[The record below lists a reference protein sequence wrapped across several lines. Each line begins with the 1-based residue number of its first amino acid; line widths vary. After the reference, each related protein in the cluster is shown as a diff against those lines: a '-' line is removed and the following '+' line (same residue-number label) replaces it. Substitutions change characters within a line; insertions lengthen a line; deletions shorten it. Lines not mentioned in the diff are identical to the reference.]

1 MTTEGQVAVV
11 TGATGGIGTAVV
23 AQLSAA
29 GYRVLA
35 FGRDKGRLS
44 ELLREHRGV
53 TPIQADLAEPSTLS
67 SVVPGLDR
75 LDALIHCAGI
85 ADLAGVEEAPPQ
97 LWQRILD
104 VNVVASAELTRI
116 LLPALRAACGH
127 VVFVNAAY
135 GMTGVPRWSTYVG
148 SKAALRELA
157 DSLRAEEAPH
167 GLRVTSI
174 YPAGVDTPMLREVRR
189 SFGRDHEPATCVRAE
204 SLAAIIL
211 AALHAPADAHITDLA
226 VEPTRRG

>member
-1 MTTEGQVAVV
+1 MTVEGQVAVV
-11 TGATGGIGTAVV
+11 TGATGGIGLAVV

-35 FGRDKGRLS
+35 LGRDTSRLS
-44 ELLREHRGV
+44 ELAHAHPGV
-53 TPIQADLAEPSTLS
+53 TPIYADLAEPARLNSI
-67 SVVPGLDR
+67 VPNLDR

-85 ADLAGVEEAPPQ
+85 ADLAEVEETTTQ

-104 VNVVASAELTRI
+104 VNVVASAEITRA
-116 LLPALRAACGH
+116 LLPALRAARGH
-127 VVFVNAAY
+127 VVFINAAY
-135 GMTGVPRWSTYVG
+135 GMTGVPRWSAYVG

-157 DSLRAEEAPH
+157 DSLRAEEAAH

-174 YPAGVDTPMLREVRR
+174 YPAGVDTPLLREVRR
-189 SFGRDHEPATCVRAE
+189 SFERDHDPATSVRPE
-204 SLAAIIL
+204 TLAGIIL
-211 AALHAPADAHITDLA
+211 AALRAPADAHITDLA